1 MKQFYKERHSRHQAK
16 MMHYMKYVFNDHFVI
31 MIFFLV
37 GGIGLYYSNLL
48 KSLPSPFALGR
59 WISMIL
65 LIVGLSFGKLAT
77 LLKEADQVFLLPKEG
92 EMLVYLQSAVGS
104 SRLVAYGFQ
113 VLWLAFLM
121 PLIVIST
128 SFSFITFFVLLIMM
142 LLLKES
148 YLWYSIALLYS
159 TEGRRW
165 TVVYW
170 LSSAVVVMIGLYW
183 PVVGAVLSIG
193 AFVLW
198 RCTIRR
204 YTHDEM
210 FQWKQAISCEETRLM
225 RIYRFINL
233 FTDVPEVK
241 TVIKRR
247 AYLDFI
253 LQCIPN
259 QHSRTYDYLYQRHF
273 LRSNE
278 YSGLFLRLT
287 LIGGLIALFNPSI
300 YLGIVMNLILVYLFI
315 FQMIPLY
322 DQFSYMI
329 LSQLYPVSES
339 AQTKSLQ
346 RLLMITGQIMAIIL
360 SVTAGIGGRSIGI
373 AIIMEIILSIELALL
388 IYRYLPYRLKRLKS

>member
-1 MKQFYKERHSRHQAK
+1 MKQFYKERHARHQAK

-59 WISMIL
+59 WIGIIL

-92 EMLVYLQSAVGS
+92 EMLGYLQSAVGS

-128 SFSFITFFVLLIMM
+128 PFSFTTFFVLLIMV

-148 YLWYSIALLYS
+148 YLWYSIALLYA

-183 PVVGAVLSIG
+183 PVVGALLSIG

-198 RCTIRR
+198 RYAIRR
-204 YTHDEM
+204 YIHDEM

-253 LQCIPN
+253 LQRIPN

-278 YSGLFLRLT
+278 YSGLFFRLT

-322 DQFSYMI
+322 DQFSYMV

-339 AQTKSLQ
+339 AQMKSLQ
-346 RLLMITGQIMAIIL
+346 RLLMMTGQIMAIIL
-360 SVTAGIGGRSIGI
+360 SVAAGIGGRLVGI